1 MELINRNLNSQELI
15 PNLFR
20 TEYSKLVAVLCKV
33 YGLSNIQVAED
44 IVSETFLSAAET
56 WGKKGI
62 PDNQVGWLYT
72 VAKNKTKDHL
82 RRSKIK
88 IEKVDPALQ
97 RSTKTQESPDLDLS
111 DKEIQ
116 DSQLQMIFATC
127 HPSLSKDSQIA
138 LALRIL
144 CGFSIDEIVSA
155 LLSNKETVNK
165 KLYRAKVKLRENNI
179 SIELPPP
186 SEINSRL
193 DAVLKT
199 LYLLFNEGY
208 YSANPNKAIR
218 KDLCLEAMRLAIL
231 LTRTE
236 QTDQPKTNA
245 LLSLMCFHS
254 SRLEA
259 RLDSEGEYILYDD
272 QDTSLWNE
280 ELIIKGEHYL
290 NRAAKGDKLSKYHL
304 EAAIAY
310 WHTQKENEERWESI
324 LQLYNYLLQIEYS
337 PIAALNRTYAL
348 SKANSK
354 EEAIK
359 EALKLKL
366 EDSHLYHML
375 LAELYDDQDND
386 TRIIHLEIAL
396 DLSNSVTEKKLINSK
411 LEAAK
416 NMT

>member
-1 MELINRNLNSQELI
+1 LNSSELI

-33 YGLSNIQVAED
+33 YGLYNIQIAED

-62 PDNQVGWLYT
+62 PANQVGWLYT

-88 IEKVDPALQ
+88 LEKVDPALQ
-97 RSTKTQESPDLDLS
+97 RNTKTETNLDLDLS

-127 HPSLSKDSQIA
+127 HPALGKESQIA

-155 LLSNKETVNK
+155 LLSNKESINK
-165 KLYRAKVKLRENNI
+165 KLYRAKSKLRENNI
-179 SIELPPP
+179 TIDLPEP
-186 SEINSRL
+186 SEINARL

-208 YSANPNKAIR
+208 YSANPNKSIR
-218 KDLCLEAMRLAIL
+218 KDLCLEAMRLNIL
-231 LTRTE
+231 LTDNKV
-236 QTDQPKTNA
+236 TDQPKTNA
-245 LLSLMCFHS
+245 LLSLMCFHA

-259 RLDSEGEYILYDD
+259 RQDVDGEYILYDE
-272 QDTSLWNE
+272 QDTALWNQD
-280 ELIIKGEHYL
+280 LIKRGEHFL

-310 WHTQKENEERWESI
+310 WHTQKKDDDRWERI

-348 SKANSK
+348 SKANGSTK
-354 EEAIK
+354 ALS

-366 EDSHLYHML
+366 EDNHLYHML
-375 LAELYDDQDND
+375 LAELYSNFDNQKM
-386 TRIIHLEIAL
+386 IVHLNKAL
-396 DLSNSVTEKKLINSK
+396 KLSKSEGEKRLINKKLNANS
-411 LEAAK
+411 
-416 NMT
+416 